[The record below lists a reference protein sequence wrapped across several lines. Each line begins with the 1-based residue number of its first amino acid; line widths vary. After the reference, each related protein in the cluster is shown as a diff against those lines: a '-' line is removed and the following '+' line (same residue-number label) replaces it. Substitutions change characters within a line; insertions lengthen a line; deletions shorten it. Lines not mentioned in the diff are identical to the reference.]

1 MDSTNWNLFKAKNN
15 NKESKVFENMCYL
28 LFCAELDNRIG
39 LFRYKNQTGIET
51 EPLEKDGELYGF
63 QSKYYDNSIGEN
75 KSDIIDSIN
84 KAKRENDRLKY
95 FYLYVNKELSESSKK
110 RKKKPEYQKEIEAVA
125 SNNGLKL
132 IWRVPSEIELQL
144 SLPENRYIYDLFFET
159 IKTEADLID
168 EIKNHNELIL
178 QDIENYINFN
188 GINIKIDR
196 KGIIEEIYS
205 KLNDKKNIII
215 SGEGGCGKTAI
226 LKELYTSYL
235 NNTPVCI
242 FKASELNVDNIN
254 RIFNFGIDFTSTQ
267 FSNCFKDEE
276 KKYFVIDS
284 AEKLA
289 ELQNTDVLKNLLNFL
304 RKDGWTL
311 LFTVRHSYIS
321 DLEFQLKEN
330 FNLSY
335 EIKDIENLSIEELR
349 NTLTAK
355 SINLPKN
362 ENLIEL
368 IRNLFYLK
376 YYIKYYKSMNSV
388 SDLNSFYE
396 ILWQNKIQNALITKE
411 DIHIQR
417 QNIFLE
423 ITRLRCETG
432 RFYIQSTDF
441 PPNIIAALKQDE
453 IIEYDRNHNG
463 VFITHDIYEE
473 WGLNRII
480 SIAYANRTEVSDF
493 FKQIGT
499 SLPVRRAFRLWLQN
513 GLLDSSSSIISFI
526 HEIFQNQN
534 VEQYWKD
541 ELLIAVMLSNYA
553 DTFFS
558 YFENDL
564 IDNNFNLLKRAIFLL
579 RIACT
584 EIADLFDYEIYKP
597 KGNGWKCII
606 SLIYKHQEDFFENN
620 FTAVLPILKYW
631 TSNIKEGCVTKEC
644 GLLTLFLLNKA
655 ENEDDFYLHDKK
667 KDIFDITS
675 NSANEIKEELTNIFE
690 NVINNGSNKGIYHK
704 FAKEIIINSI
714 YYTEI
719 FKAIP
724 NIVLKLCDFFWTIKK
739 TNEESYFRHSINM
752 ETRYG
757 INDDCSYD
765 YHTASPYITPIYW
778 LLHISFIETLDFIIS
793 FTNKCIEKYKTSDYG
808 DDVEEVILYVN
819 EKPIKQYLSWAI
831 WSMFRGTGSPVVPD
845 VLQSIHMALEKAL
858 FDFTKNTEV
867 DVLKNILYAMLI
879 KSKSAS
885 ITAIACSIV
894 LARPN
899 DFYEIALCL
908 FKTIQ
913 FFSIDSTRCFREHET
928 KFLYGMIGFGG
939 GVEEFYAKERLAT
952 CEEKFRN
959 NSLENLFLQ
968 YQLYGVKGFSEEQN
982 KKFLQQLYEI
992 IDFHKDNLINISS
1005 PDIDNYKI
1013 LVSRF
1018 DRRNL
1023 NAKIVSQK
1031 DEKVIVEFISK
1042 QMDEKLKKISEN
1054 ANNNASE
1061 MTKYFPLSQW
1071 ADFLDSDRKKSEYK
1085 TLYNDNPLDALKEV
1099 KVLIDEINKGF
1110 RNYAF
1115 MDYATPAYVCSK
1127 LIIEYFSILSEADRE
1142 YCKKIIL
1149 NSVNQVFSKNYSY
1162 QIHDGVEAAT
1172 HAIPYLIINYPDDK
1186 LEYAKKIV
1194 LLLLNTTSIGEYK
1207 RICDYAI
1214 EAILSAKLWD
1224 ADYSITK
1231 LILYT
1236 YAQIRIKIYN
1246 LISSLRDVCG
1256 YYPMINENK
1265 IQEIVTEKLS
1275 NMSVDNETDVTQ
1287 LDFDNLDFEDYEII
1301 LKLIPVKTED
1311 IMLLNLHK
1319 RIINK
1324 ICSQIFQQE
1333 NLQRDQHRNYYR
1345 LRLNIFRTYSH
1356 FILNRKVAEISDFLR
1371 PMINNL
1377 SLTEE
1382 TSEFIRTLINVQ
1394 WEINKKH
1401 EFWIVWNDIYPKI
1414 KSISKY
1420 GKNHYLE
1427 EIIINY
1433 LLAWKWWGEDQKEWN
1448 GLSFENK
1455 DFYEKCSRELNN
1467 IPATLY
1473 SISRILN
1480 NIGSCFFNEGI
1491 YWLYNIISAEKI
1503 DILGNLESNT
1513 LFYLEKY
1520 MRKFIYENKQLIK
1533 MDSRLKNIVI
1543 EILNWMIELASVHA
1557 YLLRESIL

>member
-1 MDSTNWNLFKAKNN
+1 MDPTNWNLFKAKNN
-15 NKESKVFENMCYL
+15 NKESKAFENMCYL

-51 EPLEKDGELYGF
+51 EPLKKDGELYGF

-84 KAKRENDRLKY
+84 KAHRENAGLKY

-110 RKKKPEYQKEIEAVA
+110 GKKKPVYQEEIEAVA
-125 SNNGLKL
+125 TQNGLTL

-178 QDIENYINFN
+178 QDIENNISFN
-188 GINIKIDR
+188 KINIKINR
-196 KGIIEEIYS
+196 SVLLEEINS

-226 LKELYTSYL
+226 IKELYTSYL

-289 ELQNTDVLKNLLNFL
+289 ELQNTDVLKNLLIFL

-335 EIKDIENLSIEELR
+335 EIQDIENLTTEELR
-349 NTLTAK
+349 NTLTEN
-355 SINLPKN
+355 SINLPEN
-362 ENLIEL
+362 DNLIEL

-376 YYIKYYKSMNSV
+376 YYIKYYKSINSA

-396 ILWQNKIQNALITKE
+396 ILWKNKIQNASITKD

-417 QNIFLE
+417 QNIFLQ
-423 ITRLRCETG
+423 ITRQRCETG
-432 RFYIQSTDF
+432 RFYIQSTGF
-441 PPNIIAALKQDE
+441 PSNIIATLKQDE
-453 IIEYDRNHNG
+453 ILEYDRNHNG

-473 WGLNRII
+473 WGLNKII
-480 SIAYANRTEVSDF
+480 SIAYANRIEVSDF
-493 FKQIGT
+493 FDQIGT
-499 SLPVRRAFRLWLQN
+499 SLPIRRAFRLWLQN
-513 GLLDSSSSIISFI
+513 GLLDSCSSVIAFI
-526 HEIFQNQN
+526 HEIFQNSN

-541 ELLIAVMLSNYA
+541 ELLIAVMLSDYA
-553 DTFFS
+553 DSFFS
-558 YFENDL
+558 RFENDL
-564 IDNNFNLLKRAIFLL
+564 IANNFNLLKRSIFLL

-584 EIADLFDYEIYKP
+584 EIADLFDYDIYKP

-606 SLIYKHQEDFFENN
+606 SLIYKHKEGFFANN
-620 FTAVLPILKYW
+620 FAVVLPILKYW
-631 TSNIKEGCVTKEC
+631 TSNIKDGEITKKC
-644 GLLTLFLLNKA
+644 GLLALFLLDKA
-655 ENEDDFYLHDKK
+655 ETEEDFYFHDKK
-667 KDIFDITS
+667 KEIFSIIS
-675 NSANEIKEELTNIFE
+675 NSAIEIKDELTNTFE
-690 NVINNGSNKGIYHK
+690 KVINNNKGIYYK
-704 FAKEIIINSI
+704 FAKEIVINSI
-714 YYTEI
+714 CYTEI

-724 NIVLKLCDFFWTIKK
+724 NTILQLCDFFWTAKK
-739 TNEESYFRHSINM
+739 NNKKPYYEHSINM

-757 INDDCSYD
+757 INDDCSYN

-778 LLHISFIETLDFIIS
+778 LLHISFSETLDFIINFS
-793 FTNKCIEKYKTSDYG
+793 NNCIDKYKTSDYG
-808 DDVEEVILYVN
+808 TDVQEVVLYIKN
-819 EKPIKQYLSWAI
+819 KSIKQYLSLAI
-831 WSMFRGTGSPVVPD
+831 WSMFRGTSSSVVPE
-845 VLQSIHMALEKAL
+845 VLQSIHMALEKVL

-867 DVLKNILYAMLI
+867 DVLKNILYVMLI
-879 KSKSAS
+879 KAKSAS
-885 ITAIACSIV
+885 ITAIVCSIV
-894 LARPN
+894 LAKPN

-913 FFSIDSTRCFREHET
+913 FFPIDSTRCFHEHET
-928 KFLYGMIGFGG
+928 KFLYGMIGFRGSL
-939 GVEEFYAKERLAT
+939 EEFYTKERLAT

-959 NSLENLFLQ
+959 VSLENIFLQ

-992 IDFHKDNLINISS
+992 IDFHKENLINISS

-1031 DEKVIVEFISK
+1031 DGEAIVEFIPK
-1042 QMDEKLKKISEN
+1042 QMDEKLKKISDI
-1054 ANNNASE
+1054 ANNNAYE

-1099 KVLIDEINKGF
+1099 KILIDDINHGC

-1115 MDYATPAYVCSK
+1115 MDYSIPAYVCSK
-1127 LIIEYFSILSEADRE
+1127 LLIEYFSILSEADRD

-1186 LEYAKKIV
+1186 SEYAKKIV

-1224 ADYSITK
+1224 ADYCITK
-1231 LILYT
+1231 MILYT

-1265 IQEIVTEKLS
+1265 IQEIVSEELN

-1287 LDFDNLDFEDYEII
+1287 LDFDNLDLEDHEIL
-1301 LKLIPVKTED
+1301 LKLIPAKTED
-1311 IMLLNLHK
+1311 ILLLNLHK
-1319 RIINK
+1319 KVINK
-1324 ICSQIFQQE
+1324 IFSQIFQQE
-1333 NLQRDQHRNYYR
+1333 NLQKDQHRNYYR

-1356 FILNRKVAEISDFLR
+1356 FILNRKNTVISDFLK

-1382 TSEFIRTLINVQ
+1382 TSEFIRTIINVQ
-1394 WEINKKH
+1394 WEINKKK

-1414 KSISKY
+1414 KSMSNY

-1448 GLSFENK
+1448 GLSFDNK

-1503 DILGNLESNT
+1503 DILGNLESDT

-1533 MDSRLKNIVI
+1533 MDSRLKSIVI

>member
-1 MDSTNWNLFKAKNN
+1 MDPTNWNLFKAKNN
-15 NKESKVFENMCYL
+15 NKESKAFENMCYL

-51 EPLEKDGELYGF
+51 EPLKKDGELYGF

-84 KAKRENDRLKY
+84 KAHRENAGLKY

-110 RKKKPEYQKEIEAVA
+110 GKKKPVYQEEIEAVA
-125 SNNGLKL
+125 TQNGLTL

-178 QDIENYINFN
+178 QDIENNISFN
-188 GINIKIDR
+188 KINIKINR
-196 KGIIEEIYS
+196 SVLLEEINS

-226 LKELYTSYL
+226 IKELYTSYL

-289 ELQNTDVLKNLLNFL
+289 ELQNTDVLKNLLIFL

-335 EIKDIENLSIEELR
+335 EIKDIENLSIEELK
-349 NTLTAK
+349 NTLNEK
-355 SINLPKN
+355 SINLPEN
-362 ENLIEL
+362 DNLIEL

-396 ILWQNKIQNALITKE
+396 ILWQNKIQNASITKE

-432 RFYIQSTDF
+432 KFYIQSTDF

-473 WGLNRII
+473 WGLNKII
-480 SIAYANRTEVSDF
+480 SIAYANRIEVSDF

-513 GLLDSSSSIISFI
+513 GLLDSSSSVIAFI
-526 HEIFQNQN
+526 HEIFQNSN
-534 VEQYWKD
+534 TEQFWKD

-558 YFENDL
+558 CFEEDL
-564 IDNNFNLLKRAIFLL
+564 ITNNFNLLKRAIFLL

-606 SLIYKHQEDFFENN
+606 SLIYKHQEDFFANN

-655 ENEDDFYLHDKK
+655 ENEDVFYLHDKK

-690 NVINNGSNKGIYHK
+690 NVINNNTNKGIYYR
-704 FAKEIIINSI
+704 FAKEIVIDSIN
-714 YYTEI
+714 YTEI
-719 FKAIP
+719 INVIP
-724 NIVLKLCDFFWTIKK
+724 NIILKLCDFFWAAKK
-739 TNEESYFRHSINM
+739 TNKQLYYGHSINM

-778 LLHISFIETLDFIIS
+778 LLHVSFFETLDFIIN
-793 FTNKCIEKYKTSDYG
+793 FTNNCIEKYKTSDYG
-808 DDVEEVILYVN
+808 NDVQEVTLYIKN
-819 EKPIKQYLSWAI
+819 KSKKQYLSWAI

-845 VLQSIHMALEKAL
+845 VLQSIHMALEKVL

-913 FFSIDSTRCFREHET
+913 FFPIDSTRCFHEHET
-928 KFLYGMIGFGG
+928 KFLYGMIGFRGG
-939 GVEEFYAKERLAT
+939 LEDFYAKERLAT

-959 NSLENLFLQ
+959 ISLENIFLQ

-982 KKFLQQLYEI
+982 KKFLLQLYEI

-1031 DEKVIVEFISK
+1031 DGEAIVEFIPK

-1099 KVLIDEINKGF
+1099 KVLINEINKGF

-1127 LIIEYFSILSEADRE
+1127 LIIEYFSILSESDRE

-1172 HAIPYLIINYPDDK
+1172 HAIPYLIINYPDNK
-1186 LEYAKKIV
+1186 LDYAKKIV

-1231 LILYT
+1231 QIIFT
-1236 YAQIRIKIYN
+1236 FIQIRLKICG
-1246 LISSLRDVCG
+1246 LISSLEKVCG
-1256 YYPMINENK
+1256 YYPTINESK
-1265 IQEIVTEKLS
+1265 INEIVSEELT
-1275 NMSVDNETDVTQ
+1275 NMSVGNECDI
-1287 LDFDNLDFEDYEII
+1287 FNLDIKKLEFEDYEIL
-1301 LKLIPVKTED
+1301 LKLIPSNADDV
-1311 IMLLNLHK
+1311 LLIK
-1319 RIINK
+1319 FYMQIIEK
-1324 ICSQIFQQE
+1324 ISSPIFQYESFQDSE
-1333 NLQRDQHRNYYR
+1333 PRNYYR
-1345 LRLNIFRTYSH
+1345 LRLNIFRSFSH
-1356 FILNRKVAEISDFLR
+1356 FLLNRNDCDIIDYLQ
-1371 PMINNL
+1371 PIINNL
-1377 SLTEE
+1377 TLSEE
-1382 TSEFIRTLINVQ
+1382 TSEFLRTIINVQ
-1394 WEINKKH
+1394 WEVNKKNA
-1401 EFWIVWNDIYPKI
+1401 FWTVWNGLYPTI
-1414 KSISKY
+1414 KTMSKSA
-1420 GKNHYLE
+1420 KNHYLE
-1427 EIIINY
+1427 GIIINY
-1433 LLAWKWWGEDQKEWN
+1433 LLAWKYWGADQKEWN
-1448 GLSFENK
+1448 GLTLENK
-1455 DFYEKCSRELNN
+1455 DFYEKCSRDLNN

-1480 NIGSCFFNEGI
+1480 TIGSYFVNEGI
-1491 YWLYNIISAEKI
+1491 YWIHNLISAGKI
-1503 DILGNLESNT
+1503 DKLGNLENDT
-1513 LFYLEKY
+1513 VFYLEKY

-1533 MDSRLKNIVI
+1533 RDSRLKNIVI